1 MTTRPSGIEHR
12 DAVQRRTVGVLTA
25 SQTFGGLGLSV
36 GIAVASLLALR
47 ISGSESLAG
56 LAQTFQVMGAAV
68 ASYVLARVMGARG
81 RRPGLVLGY
90 LTGAVGATLCV
101 LAGVLSSYA
110 VLVVGTF
117 LLGTIS
123 ATNYQSRYAAADLA
137 RPENRARALSTVIWA
152 TTIGA
157 VAGPNLSGVSGDFAE
172 GLDLPRETGPFLVCA
187 VVVVLAAVVVG
198 TLLRPDPLLLARE
211 WEGIADTPPEGTSW
225 SRVRTVL
232 RERPP
237 VLAGVLA
244 LSFGHAVMIAVMVM
258 TPLHMDH
265 GGASLELVGFVIS
278 IHILGMFAFAPLVG
292 IAADRWGRVPVL
304 AAGAITLWVS
314 LLLAGTSPTGGSV
327 QIGAGLFLLGLGW
340 SLCTV
345 TGSALLT
352 EGTPLEARTDVQGA
366 ADVTMNLT
374 AAVAGGLAGL
384 VVETFGFGVL
394 NAFAA
399 ALVSGVVVAIALAMP
414 RSASPAS
421 RPLP

>member
-1 MTTRPSGIEHR
+1 MTVRPSGIEHR
-12 DAVQRRTVGVLTA
+12 DAVQRRTVGVLAA

-90 LTGAVGATLCV
+90 LTGAAGAVLCV
-101 LAGVLSSYA
+101 VAGVLSSYA

-157 VAGPNLSGVSGDFAE
+157 VAGPNLSGVSGDLAE

-187 VVVVLAAVVVG
+187 VVVLLGAVVVG
-198 TLLRPDPLLLARE
+198 TFLRPDPLLLARE
-211 WEGIADTPPEGTSW
+211 WEGVSDTVPEGTSW
-225 SRVRTVL
+225 SRVTTVL
-232 RERPP
+232 RERPV

-278 IHILGMFAFAPLVG
+278 IHILGMFAFAPVVG
-292 IAADRWGRVPVL
+292 MVADRVGRAPAL
-304 AAGAITLWVS
+304 AAGVVVLWAS
-314 LLLAGTSPTGGSV
+314 LLLAGTSPSGGSW

-352 EGTPLEARTDVQGA
+352 DGTPIEARTDVQGA
-366 ADVTMNLT
+366 ADVAMNLT
-374 AAVAGGLAGL
+374 AAAAGGLAGL
-384 VVETFGFGVL
+384 VVELFGFGTL

-399 ALVSGVVVAIALAMP
+399 VLVAGVVVAVALARP
-414 RSASPAS
+414 RAGSPVS
-421 RPLP
+421 